1 MSEIVVKSTLV
12 YSDPKNNVYKP
23 ADTINFYLPP
33 SLSLI
38 NTKNT
43 YLVFNMKL
51 TGKQFK
57 GAVSQKAGIYSL
69 FRSIQISSGDG
80 STVLKTL
87 DNYAESGK
95 EYTKILAQII
105 LQNRLMDFEPVRL
118 ANSVKKQEL
127 NL

>member
-12 YSDPKNNVYKP
+12 YSDRKNNVCKP

-38 NTKNT
+38 NTKNI

-80 STVLKTL
+80 STVFETL
-87 DNYAESGK
+87 DSYGIKQALKYYYEAT
-95 EYTKILAQII
+95 ETKVNLAQ
-105 LQNRLMDFEPVRL
+105 LHEGLPSKMVLDATTTE
-118 ANSVKKQEL
+118 K
-127 NL
+127 